1 MPPNVERIL
10 QCIERGDQESVQT
23 QLASYNTVYAECFF
37 FNVEEWE
44 RRKQQELDEFRK
56 NKVRDYVPESDSDF
70 DSGSDEADPDLLLRQ
85 RLAAALLCFIG
96 KQQPLRPGLLSACLR
111 TLRILSRDRQA
122 LGPLV
127 TDGALLT
134 LAGHGGIC
142 CAPPVHEEEEEE
154 GEEEEQAIV
163 YAVEDDEVVYHDA
176 SGCLAPAAAAAA
188 AGGGE
193 AGGPDGWGSWE
204 TTSEEEGGGPACCSV
219 DVVVEAG
226 SPTPAGS
233 PGPATPPSDPR
244 RSPRSPR
251 IRGAAGGGAGGLL
264 LARGKKDAREDR
276 SEGGD
281 PPEDGEVCRKEA
293 MKTLCNVVYNSPE
306 AQDRASALR
315 LLPGLSQRLK
325 LEIRSGE
332 PTIVQF
338 YELRLL
344 FLLTALRPE
353 LRKQL
358 QQEQG
363 VAMLTAGLKQCLA
376 VRGGEDHDEELG
388 EPGRTPPPSVPREA
402 SERAIEILKTLFNIT
417 YSSRRQQPDEEE
429 AALYRH
435 LADILRHCLLLSY
448 EDEDHS
454 EEVQGHTVN
463 VLSALPLQCL
473 DVLLLSGAPG
483 EEGGVNM
490 DCVQALLLFMEK
502 RIERGQKL
510 KEKLTPVLNL
520 LTESCRG
527 HRETRHYLRHQIL
540 PPLRDVALRPEQG
553 PTLRGRL
560 VRLMTH
566 MDTEVKH
573 CAAELLFVLCK
584 ENVNRFVK
592 YTGYGN
598 AAGLLAARG
607 LLGGRPGAEPGGPQ
621 YSSDSDSDTEEY
633 RAAKSRINP
642 VTGRVEA
649 EQPDPMR
656 GMTEAEKE
664 REARHLIGLFNRLSR
679 EQIIQPMG
687 MMTDG
692 RLAPMCGQIRSCTVE
707 EEEEEEEGEDEECID
722 Q

>member
-1 MPPNVERIL
+1 
-10 QCIERGDQESVQT
+10 
-23 QLASYNTVYAECFF
+23 
-37 FNVEEWE
+37 
-44 RRKQQELDEFRK
+44 
-56 NKVRDYVPESDSDF
+56 
-70 DSGSDEADPDLLLRQ
+70 
-85 RLAAALLCFIG
+85 G
-96 KQQPLRPGLLSACLR
+96 KQPLRPGVLSACLR

-142 CAPPVHEEEEEE
+142 
-154 GEEEEQAIV
+154 
-163 YAVEDDEVVYHDA
+163 
-176 SGCLAPAAAAAA
+176 S
-188 AGGGE
+188 
-193 AGGPDGWGSWE
+193 
-204 TTSEEEGGGPACCSV
+204 
-219 DVVVEAG
+219 
-226 SPTPAGS
+226 
-233 PGPATPPSDPR
+233 
-244 RSPRSPR
+244 
-251 IRGAAGGGAGGLL
+251 
-264 LARGKKDAREDR
+264 DR

-293 MKTLCNVVYNSPE
+293 MKTLCNVIYNSPE

-315 LLPGLSQRLK
+315 LLPRLSQRLK
-325 LEIRSGE
+325 LEIHTGE

-363 VAMLTAGLKQCLA
+363 VATLTAGLKQCLA
-376 VRGGEDHDEELG
+376 VRRGEDHEEELG
-388 EPGRTPPPSVPREA
+388 EPGRTPPPVPREA

-417 YSSRRQQPDEEE
+417 YSSRRQQPDEED

-435 LADILRHCLLLSY
+435 LADILRLCLLQSY

-473 DVLLLSGAPG
+473 DVLLSGAPG

-607 LLGGRPGAEPGGPQ
+607 LLGGRPGADPGGPQ

-692 RLAPMCGQIRSCTVE
+692 RLAPMCGQIRSGTVEEE
-707 EEEEEEEGEDEECID
+707 EEEEEEEGEDEEYID